1 MPTNNESGMNWLWVL
16 FVVVI
21 LYLIF
26 GGGLGFGNGCGNRAG
41 WGWGNDC
48 GCTRVSN
55 CEIEKQEIIDSAST
69 RYLIEQQGAATRAAA
84 QAGFEALSA
93 QNSRIYEQG
102 LQEAL
107 FDAKMKIQQ
116 LEGNAFT
123 KAQTDAL
130 AKQYS
135 DCCCEL
141 NRRLDSIECNM
152 LKRPALYGVASTCA
166 GQVIPSNVGGTVFG

>member
-1 MPTNNESGMNWLWVL
+1 MDESKTGMNWIVVL

-41 WGWGNDC
+41 WNNDC

-55 CEIEKQEIIDSAST
+55 CEIEKQEIIDSART
-69 RYLIEQQGAATRAAA
+69 QYMIEQQGATTRAAA

-116 LEGNAFT
+116 LEGNIFT
-123 KAQTDAL
+123 KEQTDGIAKAL
-130 AKQYS
+130 AE
-135 DCCCEL
+135 CCCGF
-141 NRRLDSIECNM
+141 NRRLDAIECNM

>member
-1 MPTNNESGMNWLWVL
+1 MDESKTGMNWIVVL

-41 WGWGNDC
+41 WNNDC

-55 CEIEKQEIIDSAST
+55 CEIEKQEIIDSART
-69 RYLIEQQGAATRAAA
+69 QYMIEQQGATTRAAA

-116 LEGNAFT
+116 LEGNIFT
-123 KAQTDAL
+123 KEQTDGIAKAL
-130 AKQYS
+130 S
-135 DCCCEL
+135 DCCCGI
-141 NRRLDSIECNM
+141 NRRMDAIEFRM
-152 LKRPALYGVASTCA
+152 LKQPPFQPAGGFYGYGNGCCNGAY
-166 GQVIPSNVGGTVFG
+166 

>member
-1 MPTNNESGMNWLWVL
+1 MDESKTGMNWIVVL

-41 WGWGNDC
+41 WNNDC

-55 CEIEKQEIIDSAST
+55 CEIEKQEIIDSART
-69 RYLIEQQGAATRAAA
+69 QYMIEQQASNTRAAT
-84 QAGFEALSA
+84 QAGFEAVMA

-102 LQEAL
+102 LQETI
-107 FDAKMKIQQ
+107 FDLKMKNQT
-116 LEGNAFT
+116 LETQIFT

-130 AKQYS
+130 AKQYN

-141 NRRLDSIECNM
+141 NRRLDAIECNM

-166 GQVIPSNVGGTVFG
+166 GQIIPSTIANGGTVIA